1 MKVSVSTSLE
11 DEVVARVRRLAKEEL
26 TSDAA
31 IIRRCVVR
39 HLPEL
44 EREVLGAGFAAEPEP
59 AKEAVNG

>member
-11 DEVVARVRRLAKEEL
+11 DEVATRVRKLAEQEL

-39 HLPEL
+39 YLPEL
-44 EREVLGAGFAAEPEP
+44 EREVLGSGFEPEP
-59 AKEAVNG
+59 VKEASAA